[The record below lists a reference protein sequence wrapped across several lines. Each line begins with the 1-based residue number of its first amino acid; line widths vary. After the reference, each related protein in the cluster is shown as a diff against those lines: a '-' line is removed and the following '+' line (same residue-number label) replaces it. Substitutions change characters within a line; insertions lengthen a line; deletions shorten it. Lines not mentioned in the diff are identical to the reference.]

1 MVYAMIHAQNI
12 PPEIQLDI
20 WQWLKHNIGM
30 EASIVLLI
38 LLVAFLFLAAAAIKG
53 LCTRKGDTTNVKM
66 DVDKMHVGDNYNFNT
81 APTYKV
87 WRGSRL
93 SERDWEIYQGDRYE
107 YELLAGHYA
116 AEPVFATTDGYPQA
130 ILMKLGRTTC
140 KRDEIAYLPEEIE
153 AYALIWLETPMSTP
167 RLKQLSADP
176 TEHTRNAA
184 KLYALITKA
193 TSQPDVLDVKL

>member
-1 MVYAMIHAQNI
+1 MADAMIHAQEI
-12 PPEIQLDI
+12 PPSLWIEVWNGLV
-20 WQWLKHNIGM
+20 HTIGM
-30 EASIVLLI
+30 SGAIILFIVLLS
-38 LLVAFLFLAAAAIKG
+38 FLFLAAAAIKG

-93 SERDWEIYQGDRYE
+93 SEREWEVYYGDRYE
-107 YELLAGHYA
+107 YELLAGHHA
-116 AEPVFATTDGYPQA
+116 NEPVFITTDCYPQA

-140 KRDEIAYLPEEIE
+140 KRDEIAYLPEERE
-153 AYALIWLETPMSTP
+153 AYALIWQETPMSTP
-167 RLKQLSADP
+167 RLKQLSANP

-184 KLYALITKA
+184 KLYTLATKA
-193 TSQPDVLDVKL
+193 TSQPDVLPVKF